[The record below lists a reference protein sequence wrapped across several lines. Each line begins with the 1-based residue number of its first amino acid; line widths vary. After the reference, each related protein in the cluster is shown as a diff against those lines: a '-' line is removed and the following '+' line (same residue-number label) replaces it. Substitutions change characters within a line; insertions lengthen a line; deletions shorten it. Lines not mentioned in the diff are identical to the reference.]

1 MKLGIIDVLVTEKFT
16 AARLALRQPRR
27 EHEGGSSAR
36 RPSAD
41 FRPAAPKRR
50 QARQGFIYTVHC
62 AVSKFGV
69 VGLTQSLAKRAR
81 SPGHYGECNLPRY
94 QDVAL
99 QR

>member
-41 FRPAAPKRR
+41 FRPAAPKR
-50 QARQGFIYTVHC
+50 ARPARPSSTLCI
-62 AVSKFGV
+62 
-69 VGLTQSLAKRAR
+69 AR
-81 SPGHYGECNLPRY
+81 SRNSVLS
-94 QDVAL
+94 A
-99 QR
+99 